1 MNGQGPLTLSALTHF
16 PLCVF
21 KCLAIPAPG
30 VKEDAEDSPLSQA
43 LYHCFQR
50 LDKDRSRGNI
60 TAEEWLR
67 LREKAQELYHTAVTA
82 KTRHG
87 DGTFRSHAGFYIEIL
102 WKLDNLVNPKT
113 HGDALSKH
121 QHDRRVEHVGI
132 MGELYAAL
140 VLLRD
145 HFDVA
150 QAQAA
155 VVGLAGDIS
164 PVHFLD
170 LIVKAIVHG
179 DGQHLAG
186 AKHVELDEP
195 LVSFSAV
202 CGVNG
207 VLQQVAQDH
216 G

>member
-132 MGELYAAL
+132 MGELHAAL

-150 QAQAA
+150 PGPGRCGWACWRHIAR
-155 VVGLAGDIS
+155 
-164 PVHFLD
+164 
-170 LIVKAIVHG
+170 
-179 DGQHLAG
+179 
-186 AKHVELDEP
+186 P
-195 LVSFSAV
+195 LS
-202 CGVNG
+202 
-207 VLQQVAQDH
+207 
-216 G
+216 

>member
-1 MNGQGPLTLSALTHF
+1 MNGQGPLTLSALTYF

-102 WKLDNLVNPKT
+102 WKLDKPTEMLYQSTSMTDEWNTWGSWVNSTPP
-113 HGDALSKH
+113 S
-121 QHDRRVEHVGI
+121 
-132 MGELYAAL
+132 Y
-140 VLLRD
+140 
-145 HFDVA
+145 
-150 QAQAA
+150 
-155 VVGLAGDIS
+155 
-164 PVHFLD
+164 
-170 LIVKAIVHG
+170 
-179 DGQHLAG
+179 
-186 AKHVELDEP
+186 
-195 LVSFSAV
+195 FSAIISMLRRPRPLWL
-202 CGVNG
+202 G
-207 VLQQVAQDH
+207 LLETYRPSTFLISS
-216 G
+216 

>member
-1 MNGQGPLTLSALTHF
+1 MEWQGPLTLSALTHF

-132 MGELYAAL
+132 MGELTPPSYFSAIISM
-140 VLLRD
+140 LR
-145 HFDVA
+145 